1 MSPRNYEAGL
11 RGEDLAR
18 AWLEARGMT
27 FVEGRFRAGRG
38 EIDLVMRDGETLVL
52 VEVKYRP
59 GGRAGDGLTAV
70 TPAKRQR
77 FISAAAGYLA
87 QREAGDVPVRFDV
100 VEITADGVRHIPD
113 AFRA

>member
-59 GGRAGDGLTAV
+59 GGRAGDGLTA
-70 TPAKRQR
+70 
-77 FISAAAGYLA
+77 AAGYLA